1 MTFERPNPDK
11 LLQQALEEEYQE
23 KRGKLKIYLGAAP
36 GVGKTYAMLSDAM
49 QKQANGLDVVVG
61 VVETHNRQEIVNLL
75 KHFVVLPR
83 LSINYHD
90 KQLTEFDLDS
100 ALKRNPGLI
109 LIDEMAHT
117 NVLGT
122 RHKKRWQDIIELLDR
137 GIDVYTTV
145 NIQHIESLND
155 DVTRI
160 IQAPIK
166 ETVPDLMI
174 EIANTIALID
184 IPPEELLKRLAEGK
198 VYVPAQAEL
207 AAESFFRKGNLI
219 ALRELALRTLAK
231 RVNEQALSYK
241 QGQGI
246 KQIWPMVDK
255 ILICVGPGQES
266 LKLIRAGKRMA
277 VSLQAEWIA
286 VYVDVASVRA
296 STIKRNQAIQNLRF
310 AEQLGAETRIL
321 TGNDIVKEI
330 IQFATLQNVTLIM
343 LWKDIRTR
351 WKDFIF
357 RGLAN
362 EILRFSGEI
371 DIYTMTGERRK
382 KTRQLFNIK
391 PSIPWVPYALSICI
405 VCLTTL
411 VSLLIYPFL
420 SDRNPVMIYLL
431 GMMSISLFGRMGP
444 SIVGNLLSILIYEFF
459 FIPPYYTFTTNN
471 FSDFFS
477 LAIMFA
483 IAQSISH
490 LIITTSNQI
499 QAARLTEEHTASLYK
514 LSRKLSR
521 TRGSIKLLKIGIDY
535 IAEIFESDVIALLP
549 KNKGLVIRARALT
562 NQELDEKERGIAHW
576 VYEMGQKAGL
586 GTDTLSFSNALYIPL
601 LGARHATLG
610 VLRIHPN
617 HSEKLVSPEKML
629 LIESCAYQIALALEV
644 DRFQE
649 QKQQEKARP
658 NDKKGN

>member
-1 MTFERPNPDK
+1 
-11 LLQQALEEEYQE
+11 
-23 KRGKLKIYLGAAP
+23 
-36 GVGKTYAMLSDAM
+36 
-49 QKQANGLDVVVG
+49 
-61 VVETHNRQEIVNLL
+61 
-75 KHFVVLPR
+75 
-83 LSINYHD
+83 
-90 KQLTEFDLDS
+90 
-100 ALKRNPGLI
+100 
-109 LIDEMAHT
+109 
-117 NVLGT
+117 
-122 RHKKRWQDIIELLDR
+122 
-137 GIDVYTTV
+137 
-145 NIQHIESLND
+145 
-155 DVTRI
+155 
-160 IQAPIK
+160 
-166 ETVPDLMI
+166 MI

-231 RVNEQALSYK
+231 RVNEQALLYK

-246 KQIWPMVDK
+246 KQIWPIVEK

-266 LKLIRAGKRMA
+266 LKLIRAGKRLAM
-277 VSLQAEWIA
+277 SLQAEWIA
-286 VYVDVASVRA
+286 VYVDAATIRA
-296 STIKRNQAIQNLRF
+296 SEIERNQAIQNLRF

-357 RGLAN
+357 RGLAD

-371 DIYTMTGERRK
+371 DVYTMTGERRK
-382 KTRQLFNIK
+382 KTRQFFKIK
-391 PSIPWVPYALSICI
+391 PAIPWVPYALSICI
-405 VCLTTL
+405 VGLTTL

-420 SDRNPVMIYLL
+420 SDKNPVMIYLL

-444 SIVGNLLSILIYEFF
+444 SILGNLLSVFIYEFF
-459 FIPPYYTFTTNN
+459 FISPYYTLATNN

-483 IAQSISH
+483 IAQLISH
-490 LIITTSNQI
+490 LIITTSLQI

-521 TRGSIKLLKIGIDY
+521 TRGSIKLLKVGIDY

-586 GTDTLSFSNALYIPL
+586 GTNTLSFSNALYIPL

-617 HSEKLVSPEKML
+617 HSEQLVSPEKIL

-649 QKQQEKARP
+649 TTNQEKAPP
-658 NDKKGN
+658 NDKEGN